1 MARASVFVDSGLD
14 LAESLPAHVVGVR
27 FDGAGLDIDEAIGQL
42 PEELRHLA
50 AEAEREARIDRSG
63 EGLVD
68 RPSTGWWA
76 SAVL

>member
-14 LAESLPAHVVGVR
+14 LAETLPAHVVGVR
-27 FDGAGLDIDEAIGQL
+27 FDVEARTIDEAIGEL

-50 AEAEREARIDRSG
+50 AEAEREARIGNG